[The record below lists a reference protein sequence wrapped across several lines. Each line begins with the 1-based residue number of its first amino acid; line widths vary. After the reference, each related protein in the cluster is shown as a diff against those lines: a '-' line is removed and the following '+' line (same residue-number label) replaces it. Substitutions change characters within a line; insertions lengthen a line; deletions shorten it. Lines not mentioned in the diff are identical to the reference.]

1 MRWVRRLL
9 IVLLLGVL
17 AFYGGGGWYFSDRV
31 EADALQVHQ
40 YVPEELTVVKV
51 APDSI
56 TIRDPAPANLPLRS
70 PGVFALQWKGGL
82 GRISGPPKIKGDL
95 VTRTWRA
102 DTGQPAPDQIVELNQ
117 DDISASA
124 LPAGEQM
131 VTYDSPLGAM
141 PARFRPGKGTTW
153 AVLVHG
159 KGAKPAEM
167 ERMSRAMRPANLPT
181 LIINYRNDPGV
192 PQDRSGRYGYG
203 VTEWRDLEAAVAYA
217 HKHGA
222 NQFVLGG
229 NSMGGAV
236 VASYLKHA
244 KPTDVLGVVLDAPM
258 LDFEQTLEWGAAQQ
272 ELPMVGKGL
281 PESLTWVAKRISEAR
296 FGLRWAPTDYLRDT
310 SWVREPVLIVHGT
323 KDLTVPLSTSRQLAR
338 AERRVRLVEFPGAG
352 HCQSWNFDPKAYDE
366 TIAAFVKQVT

>member
-1 MRWVRRLL
+1 MKAILC
-9 IVLLLGVL
+9 
-17 AFYGGGGWYFSDRV
+17 S
-31 EADALQVHQ
+31 Q
-40 YVPEELTVVKV
+40 YCQ
-51 APDSI
+51 PD
-56 TIRDPAPANLPLRS
+56 
-70 PGVFALQWKGGL
+70 
-82 GRISGPPKIKGDL
+82 DL
-95 VTRTWRA
+95 VLTDVPDPVA
-102 DTGQPAPDQIVELNQ
+102 GPGEAVIAIKAAALNFFDILMIQGKYQIKPPFPFSPAAEV
-117 DDISASA
+117 
-124 LPAGEQM
+124 AGVIES
-131 VTYDSPLGAM
+131 VGA
-141 PARFRPGKGTTW
+141 
-153 AVLVHG
+153 
-159 KGAKPAEM
+159 
-167 ERMSRAMRPANLPT
+167 
-181 LIINYRNDPGV
+181 
-192 PQDRSGRYGYG
+192 G